1 MYNHARL
8 YTISVKR
15 RLALED
21 TGMAFVT
28 GDPRPLPTLEELKA
42 SAGEVRLAGIV
53 HKIRDMGTFAFLLL
67 RTERHVIQCVADGD
81 AVRLLHDVHEGFSVR
96 VNGTVRRDERAAYG
110 FEVRLNAV
118 EVLSR
123 FAEPLPVPVN
133 KLKSNISMEASLEY
147 RPAALRHPAMRAA
160 FKVQEGLSRAF
171 REYLTQQGFT
181 EIHSPKIV
189 AAGAEGG
196 SNIFKLQYFDRKA
209 FLCQSP
215 QFYKQAMVPVFG
227 RVFEVGPV
235 FRAERHN
242 TSRHLNEYTSLDFEM
257 GFIESFA
264 DVMDM
269 ECGYLKYALGLLE
282 AEYAEELAILETK
295 LPKVARIPT
304 VRFMDAK
311 KAISERYGHKIT
323 SYNDIEPAEE
333 VLVCR
338 WAQEE
343 FGSEFIF
350 VTHYPSSARP
360 FYAMDDPADPEYTLS
375 FDLLFRGIEI
385 TTGGQRIHDYG
396 MQVDKMRR
404 LGMDVEDFNGYLML
418 HKYGAPPHGGLGL
431 GLERLTMQ
439 LLGLD
444 NVRWAAL
451 FPRDMNRV
459 EP

>member
-1 MYNHARL
+1 
-8 YTISVKR
+8 
-15 RLALED
+15 
-21 TGMAFVT
+21 MAFVT

-42 SAGEVRLAGIV
+42 SAGEVRLAGMA
-53 HKIRDMGTFAFLLL
+53 HTIRDMGSFAFMLL
-67 RTERHVIQCVADGD
+67 RTGRHIIQCVASEDVKRVLD
-81 AVRLLHDVHEGFSVR
+81 EVREGYGVR
-96 VNGTVRRDERAAYG
+96 VAGAVCQDARAAYG
-110 FEVRLNAV
+110 FELHLSSV

-123 FAEPLPVPVN
+123 FAEPMPVPIN
-133 KLKSNISMEASLEY
+133 KLKSNLSIEASLEY
-147 RPAALRHPAMRAA
+147 RPASLRHPFMRAI
-160 FKVQEGLSRAF
+160 FKIQEALSRAF
-171 REYLTQQGFT
+171 RDYLTRQGFT

-196 SNIFKLQYFDRKA
+196 SNIFKLQYFGRKA

-235 FRAERHN
+235 FRAERHD

-257 GFIESFA
+257 GFIESFTE
-264 DVMDM
+264 VMDM
-269 ECGYLKYALGLLE
+269 ECGFLKYALRLLE
-282 AEYAEELAILETK
+282 AEYVEELGILEAK
-295 LPKVARIPT
+295 LPKHAQIPT

-311 KAISERYGHKIT
+311 KAISERYGHRVT
-323 SYNDIEPAEE
+323 SYNDLEPAEE
-333 VLVCR
+333 ALVCR

-350 VTHYPSSARP
+350 VTHYPASARP
-360 FYAMDDPADPEYTLS
+360 FYAMDDPKDPEYTLS
-375 FDLLFRGIEI
+375 FDLLFRGVEI
-385 TTGGQRIHDYG
+385 TTGGQRIHDYET
-396 MQVDKMRR
+396 QVGKMRR
-404 LGMDVEDFNGYLML
+404 LGMDVEDFKSYLML

-439 LLGLD
+439 LLNLD